1 MVDAFTILSYAAE
14 AWGKPMGIVASV
26 AGFTNG
32 LNLRSSSLFYNN
44 FQGSPIQGGDLN
56 DDQYHDSHS
65 RQFRS
70 NIVDEHAY
78 WNKVLNKCE
87 LLQQQQQQ

>member
-1 MVDAFTILSYAAE
+1 MADTFTILSYAAE

-32 LNLRSSSLFYNN
+32 LNLRSSSLFYNS
-44 FQGSPIQGGDLN
+44 FH
-56 DDQYHDSHS
+56 YSHS

-78 WNKVLNKCE
+78 WHEVLEKCG
-87 LLQQQQQQ
+87 LIQQQQQ